1 MGNQQPVDLQG
12 NSISPGQFDQITNA
26 CLTSGSP
33 MPWLHDGLGGNFDLQ
48 ACWHEHGIKV
58 LQTYQPAER
67 FPLFQGIE
75 TAIFVLAAV
84 ALLGLAVWLVR
95 RRA

>member
-1 MGNQQPVDLQG
+1 MVLAQG
-12 NSISPGQFDQITNA
+12 
-26 CLTSGSP
+26 
-33 MPWLHDGLGGNFDLQ
+33 
-48 ACWHEHGIKV
+48 V
-58 LQTYQPAER
+58 LPAPQGVRVLLSYQPADR

-75 TAIFVLAAV
+75 TTIFVIAAI

>member
-1 MGNQQPVDLQG
+1 MLGSPHPVDLG
-12 NSISPGQFDQITNA
+12 GKSLGWDQFNQVIGSCITPEA
-26 CLTSGSP
+26 RK
-33 MPWLHDGLGGNFDLQ
+33 LGYEQ
-48 ACWHEHGIKV
+48 MSACWREHGVKLVQSI
-58 LQTYQPAER
+58 QPADR

-75 TAIFVLAAV
+75 TAIFIVAAI

>member
-1 MGNQQPVDLQG
+1 VPGDFNLQG
-12 NSISPGQFDQITNA
+12 
-26 CLTSGSP
+26 
-33 MPWLHDGLGGNFDLQ
+33 
-48 ACWHEHGIKV
+48 CWHDHGIKV

-75 TAIFVLAAV
+75 TAIFVVAAI